1 VATGHYNKADGF
13 LATVPRGSEFMV
25 PAFFWSLK
33 SALLRGDSS
42 LVSRCS
48 ERLMTSMSMNDLM
61 KWVEVI
67 RRSPIFKDTI
77 LLPSSDAKL
86 LSAVEERAQNFSEFQ
101 RDRDKIQ

>member
-1 VATGHYNKADGF
+1 
-13 LATVPRGSEFMV
+13 V

-67 RRSPIFKDTI
+67 RRNSVFKDTI

-86 LSAVEERAQNFSEFQ
+86 LRAVEERAQNFSEFQ
-101 RDRDKIQ
+101 RDQGKNPMTAPMPAMLAGPAPAATFP